1 MASPFYKFLG
11 RMALMTAAALWTGC
25 NDDSE
30 KTAKFEKRQIAEA
43 LATEAAANAAT
54 ENVAEVP
61 QSSLKAKSSS
71 SVVPRF
77 VEQTYVDS
85 GNVFVEISR
94 EFALG
99 DEDSSKT
106 FDELTELLR
115 RSIPKVKK
123 LYKSYSKYDAWALGT
138 CLYKIVIGNDG
149 SVQDVLV
156 DSTNIRSKE
165 FVQAVQKLLKKTI
178 VLRSELKSVAFDV
191 EFTLKDETLAED
203 ASGNFDGFA
212 GCLYG
217 CGSRGRLAKSR
228 GVVMPIPDSAFQVA
242 TNSSLNLNDINEF
255 VRMRTPGLRHIYK
268 KNLMKKPDFVGK
280 IVLKLTID
288 STGAV
293 KSAKIESS
301 TTDFPEFDSEIV
313 KAVGRWK
320 FKASGGTSTVAIP
333 FTFVEKYPWAE

>member
-1 MASPFYKFLG
+1 
-11 RMALMTAAALWTGC
+11 MTAAALWTGC

-30 KTAKFEKRQIAEA
+30 KTAKSEKRQIAEA
-43 LATEAAANAAT
+43 PATEAAANAAT

-165 FVQAVQKLLKKTI
+165 FVQAIQKLLKKTI

-255 VRMRTPGLRHIYK
+255 VRMRTPGLRHITK
-268 KNLMKKPDFVGK
+268 KIL
-280 IVLKLTID
+280 
-288 STGAV
+288 
-293 KSAKIESS
+293 
-301 TTDFPEFDSEIV
+301 
-313 KAVGRWK
+313 
-320 FKASGGTSTVAIP
+320 
-333 FTFVEKYPWAE
+333 

>member
-1 MASPFYKFLG
+1 MARPFYKFLG

-30 KTAKFEKRQIAEA
+30 KTAKSEKRQIAEA
-43 LATEAAANAAT
+43 PATEAAANAAP

-85 GNVFVEISR
+85 GNVFIEISR
-94 EFALG
+94 EYG
-99 DEDSSKT
+99 VDEEDSSRT
-106 FDELTELLR
+106 FDEITKRLQR
-115 RSIPKVKK
+115 AIPKVKK
-123 LYKSYSKYDAWALGT
+123 LYKSYSKYDASALGS
-138 CLYKIVIGNDG
+138 CLYRIVIGNDG

-156 DSTNIRSKE
+156 DRTNIRSRE
-165 FVQAVQKLLKKTI
+165 FVQAIQKLLKKTI
-178 VLRSELKSVAFDV
+178 VLKSELKSVAFDI
-191 EFTLKDETLAED
+191 EYTLKDEVLAED

-228 GVVMPIPDSAFQVA
+228 GVVMPISDSVFQIA
-242 TNSSLNLNDINEF
+242 TNSSLNVNDIDSVVGIR
-255 VRMRTPGLRHIYK
+255 VRGLEHLYRKYLK
-268 KNLMKKPDFVGK
+268 KKPDFVGK
-280 IVLKLTID
+280 IVLKLTVD
-288 STGAV
+288 SAGAV
-293 KSAKIESS
+293 KSAKVESS

-320 FKASGGTSTVAIP
+320 FKTSGGTSTVTIP
-333 FTFVEKYPWAE
+333 FTFVEKY

>member
-1 MASPFYKFLG
+1 
-11 RMALMTAAALWTGC
+11 MALMTAAALWTGC

-30 KTAKFEKRQIAEA
+30 KTAKSEKRQIAEA
-43 LATEAAANAAT
+43 PATEAAANAAT

-156 DSTNIRSKE
+156 GSTNIRSKE
-165 FVQAVQKLLKKTI
+165 FVQAIQKLLKKTL

-203 ASGNFDGFA
+203 VSGNFDGVA

-217 CGSRGRLAKSR
+217 CGCGSGGILAGLR

-268 KNLMKKPDFVGK
+268 KNLRKKPDFVGK

-320 FKASGGTSTVAIP
+320 FKASGGTSTVTIP
-333 FTFVEKYPWAE
+333 FTFAEKYPWAE